1 MIDQI
6 ITDTQ
11 ARMEKSLEAL
21 RDNLAK
27 IRTGRA
33 HPSLLEHISVDYYG
47 SNTPLSQIAN
57 ISIADART
65 LQVVPWEKT
74 MIAAVEKAIM
84 VSDLGLNPSSAGQ
97 VIRVPLPALTEE
109 RRRDLVKIV
118 KGEAENA
125 RVAIRNIRRDANNRF
140 KDLLK
145 QKEMSEDDERRA
157 QDRVQKVTDKCITDV
172 ESIIQVKEKEL
183 IEI

>member
-21 RDNLAK
+21 RDNLVK

>member
-21 RDNLAK
+21 RENLAK

>member
-21 RDNLAK
+21 RDNLVK

-47 SNTPLSQIAN
+47 SDTPLSQIAN

-97 VIRVPLPALTEE
+97 VIRVPLPPLTEE

-157 QDRVQKVTDKCITDV
+157 QDRVQKVTDKCIADV
-172 ESIIQVKEKEL
+172 DSIIQVKEKEL
-183 IEI
+183 IAI